1 MRWLRFALWPAGLAF
16 GVAAEWVGRPELI
29 ALDAAAGF
37 ALVFLGLVAWSR
49 RPGSRAGPIMSA
61 AGFAWFLG
69 TLWPP
74 AVFLHRGPL
83 AQLLIS
89 YPGGRLSSRLQRV
102 GAAAAYVYAA
112 ADVVAGS
119 SYATIIFALGLVA
132 LSARRYVGA
141 TGAERRARL
150 ASLTA
155 AAAFGLVL
163 VAGAIVRLA
172 GFGGD
177 RAMLAWYDVTVC
189 LIAIGLAADLFW
201 GGWARG
207 AVTGLVVDLG
217 EPAAGGV
224 LRDRLA
230 RTLGDPTLVVGYWLP
245 GQRRYVD
252 EAGRP
257 VELPAADAGRAVTP
271 IEENGRRIAVL
282 VHDLTVLDDPAL
294 LAAVGSAARLA
305 VANARL
311 QAEVGARVEEVEAS
325 RRRIVEAS
333 DEQR

>member
-16 GVAAEWVGRPELI
+16 GVAAEWVGRPDLI

-102 GAAAAYVYAA
+102 GAGAAYVYAA

-119 SYATIIFALGLVA
+119 SYPTIIFALGLVA

-141 TGAERRARL
+141 TGTERRAPL

-163 VAGAIVRLA
+163 VAAALGPLA
-172 GFGGD
+172 GP
-177 RAMLAWYDVTVC
+177 R
-189 LIAIGLAADLFW
+189 
-201 GGWARG
+201 RG
-207 AVTGLVVDLG
+207 A
-217 EPAAGGV
+217 PA
-224 LRDRLA
+224 
-230 RTLGDPTLVVGYWLP
+230 PP
-245 GQRRYVD
+245 G
-252 EAGRP
+252 
-257 VELPAADAGRAVTP
+257 
-271 IEENGRRIAVL
+271 
-282 VHDLTVLDDPAL
+282 
-294 LAAVGSAARLA
+294 
-305 VANARL
+305 
-311 QAEVGARVEEVEAS
+311 
-325 RRRIVEAS
+325 
-333 DEQR
+333 